1 VVTQSRSIKKL
12 IAAGGI
18 VVVLGVAAVG
28 VTVVQAQ
35 ATPTPAPG
43 TQQQSLRDRYAQAL
57 ANRLH
62 VTVDQLKQAMQDARQ
77 DVGLPAAGQRPGPGA
92 RPGGPG
98 FGFGRVPFAR
108 GFGAFL
114 GKEADAVASL
124 FGEDRAALIREL
136 PGKTL
141 EEVAKAHNVPTQT
154 VVDTITKTANDQI
167 DQMAQN
173 RNIPADRVNQL
184 KQRMSERV
192 QQFVTTHRFPARG
205 SGVRS

>member
-1 VVTQSRSIKKL
+1 MQSRSIKKV
-12 IAAGGI
+12 IAAGG
-18 VVVLGVAAVG
+18 VLVVLGVAALG

-35 ATPTPAPG
+35 STPTPAPG

-77 DVGLPAAGQRPGPGA
+77 DVGLPAPGQRPGPGA

-98 FGFGRVPFAR
+98 FGFGRAPFAR

-141 EEVAKAHNVPTQT
+141 EEVAKTHNVPTQT